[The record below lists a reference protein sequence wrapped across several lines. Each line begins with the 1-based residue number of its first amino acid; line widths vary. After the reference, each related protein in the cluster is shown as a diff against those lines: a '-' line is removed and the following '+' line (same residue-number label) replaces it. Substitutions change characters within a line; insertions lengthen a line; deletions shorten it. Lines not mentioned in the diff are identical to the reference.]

1 MSQYL
6 LKLSGSNEIYNI
18 IDWDGIKP
26 LTVPVGYV
34 FEPFVSESVDFINQI
49 DISDNPNTHA
59 TQSIIQDLSFE
70 PLGQKSITANT
81 KKTAAS
87 GLETPYGQLKIQ
99 TTFNEIGGI
108 LSNRFAIKDDDK
120 LIMSSRNQDDSKQAN
135 YEYILNTLV
144 SAGKPNHIIK
154 FINEDDSLYQLHFLI
169 TGSMSVSESYVK
181 ESGSLGVINTGGNYY
196 IFSGE
201 VVKDTTPIFMESGSN
216 YGTHISASSYF
227 FENHMSNWIVDI
239 EMVYDVQVGTFY
251 GDFNGTIGGKKVED
265 ILDNQGIN
273 ATNFGRLKY
282 ENSQNFDS
290 TSLILPN
297 YLDMNEAP
305 KRTYFR
311 FNKERNGEN
320 WDDAIKTVSEPI
332 DEITLSLDN
341 LDLDSES
348 AYRDMIWQI
357 LIGNWKFSE
366 LTLTS
371 VEYPETYKKFEILDG
386 VSYQKQ
392 FRNNLSP
399 IYYNLPMGRTWGVI
413 DTSNM
418 PDPDFRF
425 RNEHQYSL
433 ADGER
438 ITYVKLTVREI
449 DSGVDPNRLPQHD
462 DEFSI
467 DIIKGKKKRKE
478 VFEFTST
485 TTPWQVPSWANKL
498 EIYTIGA
505 GGGGGGGSAAWGHR
519 YEEFSLNE
527 MRINLASAGIG
538 FQFATG
544 GGGGAG
550 GNISVAEF
558 LIDNS
563 LDSTNIG
570 KSVLPRSSNLNIYV
584 GSGGKG
590 GEGLTNN
597 DSDYQVVLAK
607 DIIKNPNLNWI
618 ETLLD
623 SKIDADPQSKNWVV
637 RNVLRNQSDVSP
649 LNPNAYWRFQYGKT
663 KGMGKNGAFS
673 SVELDISSNNITNT
687 NIELTKATGGIGG
700 MHGIAMQTYYGM
712 FHYNCAAANHI
723 LQEPNALGGGSY
735 LNDSFGNKEVR
746 CGGHGG
752 YGVSMHN
759 TLQPEYGFDD
769 PNLLYYIKFVKINT
783 EKLKIN
789 LAPNIPW
796 GDNNDKPNLRIP
808 FGTNYL
814 LKSGE
819 TLDVD
824 GWKKYK
830 NGSYEKPTKIAP
842 LGGNGGLGANW
853 TGLENRP
860 KSFMLSLPDYFFKF
874 DIETQHWER
883 QGGPA
888 ELDMPDYWYELISK
902 EVLKN
907 ITFTSSD
914 RPKIIGDNTL
924 ISTNVTAVNGIASTK
939 YEFKLKNTGT
949 LGGLNIYNNTS
960 GTEALLESVTLSE
973 RVPTQPESGD
983 DYGQGGGG
991 GAAAYTTD
999 WSQRT
1004 TPIQGQNGG
1013 DGANGIVII
1022 IAEEL

>member
-1 MSQYL
+1 MSL
-6 LKLSGSNEIYNI
+6 YNI
-18 IDWDGIKP
+18 ISTGSGEIINIFDWNGIDEIFIP
-26 LTVPVGYV
+26 PGYITSLNTTESIEIPIAYEDIESSSMDNILTDIFVG
-34 FEPFVSESVDFINQI
+34 ESYG
-49 DISDNPNTHA
+49 
-59 TQSIIQDLSFE
+59 SFHS
-70 PLGQKSITANT
+70 KYMDTVAITADTLISKNIVN
-81 KKTAAS
+81 S
-87 GLETPYGQLKIQ
+87 G
-99 TTFNEIGGI
+99 
-108 LSNRFAIKDDDK
+108 
-120 LIMSSRNQDDSKQAN
+120 
-135 YEYILNTLV
+135 V
-144 SAGKPNHIIK
+144 IITSGSTE
-154 FINEDDSLYQLHFLI
+154 FSGSVNI
-169 TGSMSVSESYVK
+169 TGS
-181 ESGSLGVINTGGNYY
+181 LFINDKQ
-196 IFSGE
+196 I
-201 VVKDTTPIFMESGSN
+201 
-216 YGTHISASSYF
+216 
-227 FENHMSNWIVDI
+227 
-239 EMVYDVQVGTFY
+239 
-251 GDFNGTIGGKKVED
+251 ED

-305 KRTYFR
+305 KPTYFR
-311 FNKERNGEN
+311 FNKERGSAFWN
-320 WDDAIKTVSEPI
+320 DALMIQNSIEK
-332 DEITLSLDN
+332 ITLSLDN
-341 LDLDSES
+341 LDLNTQGS
-348 AYRDMIWQI
+348 YRYIIYDM
-357 LIGNWKFSE
+357 LLGNWIGSS
-366 LTLTS
+366 LTLRS
-371 VEYPETYKKFEILDG
+371 IEYPDTYKTFNILG
-386 VSYQKQ
+386 GIAYQKR
-392 FRNNLSP
+392 FINNQAPQYFEL
-399 IYYNLPMGRTWGVI
+399 LMGDNWRLI
-413 DTSNM
+413 DTSM
-418 PDPDFRF
+418 MLDPDFRF
-425 RNEHQYSL
+425 KNEHQYSL
-433 ADGER
+433 PNDGR
-438 ITYVKLTVREI
+438 ITYVRFEVEEVE
-449 DSGVDPNRLPQHD
+449 SGMDISRFPQHD
-462 DEFSI
+462 DEFSVFI
-467 DIIKGKKKRKE
+467 TKDKKKRKE

-485 TTPWQVPSWANKL
+485 TTPWQVPSWADKVT
-498 EIYTIGA
+498 IYSIGA
-505 GGGGGGGSAAWGHR
+505 GGGGGGGSAGWGHR

-527 MRINLASAGIG
+527 MRINVASAGIG

-558 LIDNS
+558 LINNS

-570 KSVLPRSSNLNIYV
+570 KSVLPKASNLNIYV

-746 CGGHGG
+746 SGGHGG

-796 GDNNDKPNLRIP
+796 GNNNDKPNLRIP

-914 RPKIIGDNTL
+914 RPKILGDNTL
-924 ISTNVTAVNGIASTK
+924 ISTNVTAVNGAPATK